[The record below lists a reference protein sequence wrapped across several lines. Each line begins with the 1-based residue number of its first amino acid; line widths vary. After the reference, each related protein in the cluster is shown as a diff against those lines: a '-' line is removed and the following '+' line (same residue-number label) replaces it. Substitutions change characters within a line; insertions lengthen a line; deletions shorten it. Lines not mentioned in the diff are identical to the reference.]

1 MLSAFF
7 IFIQIKMSLPQ
18 GKRDFIRKLVTGV
31 SSVMEFD
38 KLLHSTDETDIYIKK
53 HFLVRTD
60 DGTYMVNKMNFCMCV
75 KTLDFDFLCKI
86 FIRLDTYG
94 MTLQKVFLEAN
105 VNPLYFSKE
114 EMNYAQL
121 IGRGEIETFFDL
133 VLY

>member
-60 DGTYMVNKMNFCMCV
+60 DGSYMVNKMNFCMCV

>member
-1 MLSAFF
+1 
-7 IFIQIKMSLPQ
+7 MSLPQ

-60 DGTYMVNKMNFCMCV
+60 DGSYMVNKMNFCMCV

-121 IGRGEIETFFDL
+121 IGRGEIETFFD
-133 VLY
+133 